1 MQLNGAGPGLIPGSG
16 KIYPRRDAYRGELC
30 CECASQICTYVARV
44 TKFMHK
50 VTEQISINKSR
61 DYRFMQ
67 SRGKNSTSET
77 KVQKG
82 NGT

>member
-1 MQLNGAGPGLIPGSG
+1 MAQVPGQSQEA
-16 KIYPRRDAYRGELC
+16 KFYPLEMHYMGELC

-67 SRGKNSTSET
+67 SRGKT
-77 KVQKG
+77 VQVKL
-82 NGT
+82 